1 MVEQVQQYTEEDL
14 AREMEESKRENDVS
28 QTGDEQGG
36 AAGNG
41 PKRRA
46 PPRRKTGSKVLG
58 GFENTPVNEG
68 EGV

>member
-1 MVEQVQQYTEEDL
+1 
-14 AREMEESKRENDVS
+14 MEESKRENDVT

-41 PKRRA
+41 AKRRA